1 MFLPSLVD
9 PPLTLVCPPA
19 RRTAEQAGVQDL
31 HLIRCVFALDI
42 HGIGLRHRGA
52 ALRVVAGVVLRFVA
66 LLPSDRRRTWGRRRR
81 KRRQMS
87 LL

>member
-1 MFLPSLVD
+1 MFLASLS
-9 PPLTLVCPPA
+9 TRRSHSSA

-31 HLIRCVFALDI
+31 HLIRCVCLYI
-42 HGIGLRHRGA
+42 HDIGLRRRSA

-66 LLPSDRRRTWGRRRR
+66 LLPFDRRRTWGRRRR
-81 KRRQMS
+81 TRRQMS

>member
-31 HLIRCVFALDI
+31 HLIRCVFAFTFM
-42 HGIGLRHRGA
+42 
-52 ALRVVAGVVLRFVA
+52 ALG
-66 LLPSDRRRTWGRRRR
+66 
-81 KRRQMS
+81 
-87 LL
+87 